1 MGQLLYMRSVVDRN
15 VVMRCIPVLK
25 NFPFTPEV
33 QDNNFN
39 TSTQNIFTVF

>member
-1 MGQLLYMRSVVDRN
+1 MGPPLYMRSVVDRN

-39 TSTQNIFTVF
+39 TLTQNTFIVF